1 MCSIPGLPIPGSQVS
16 VLITRVNLN
25 PICAL
30 VELWG
35 NFFQERRN
43 AYQQMRKEIQIS
55 IKMFFKSEGNPGD
68 LCLAHLNE
76 TWHRA
81 RIISKHEQRYNV
93 FLIDE
98 GIYQVASSNALAWGQ
113 KECFTLP
120 AEVEFCVLANVF
132 PLSHE
137 TKWTPSASD
146 FLESLCGKTFSGM
159 VQDILPDRTVLLY
172 IPTVNRH
179 MYEVGFARNL
189 HSEKFKQLVI
199 SSLNLPKSKALLTKA
214 VLPTVSQEQTEMG
227 REQNE
232 TSRELEQFQQYFYP
246 ELLANSVEIVEVT
259 EVINPQRIFCRLSI
273 FSKSRRNS
281 LNRFMNIMKEI
292 VFLQESPQVSGTP
305 CTARG
310 SNGQWYRSLLQQD
323 IGSDSTVVEVLHVD
337 SGKTDFVHVSNIRL
351 LAAKFLRFPVVTYV
365 CSLQGI
371 KNTDI
376 GWTVDEIEYLK
387 SLLLHQ
393 TVIAKFQYMDLGIN
407 YVTLYREDNV
417 NINNLFKGMKRENLV
432 SDGPPTQVKVEQI
445 SSEIQDCESP
455 SPDSPSATEAV
466 LNANLLQVGSILDI
480 KVSFIESPTKFW
492 CQIAQESTS
501 LKILMQ
507 DIQHHYASTPPQ
519 KMDEDICVALNP
531 DDGKWYRAQII
542 RNCQLSHVDVRYID
556 YGRTKRV
563 SLKDLRPLEPVFRRL
578 NPQAF
583 QCYLQ
588 NLTTPTSPFPI
599 EWSDTSSFE
608 FQNLVDSNVSLKCTI
623 KAVMNDPQGFMVT
636 MLVNETPFKSAFKLL
651 VQKGVKAPA
660 PMKPPLSHALP
671 KTYNFSLYNIEVGTK
686 EKVWITSV
694 KSIDQFYGQL
704 ERNSAVI
711 DKLTKDLQHLC
722 HQPKQSAKCPQSLE
736 AVCIAK
742 YTDMQWYRG
751 QIKATHPIIQVNF
764 VDYGNTA
771 AVSQS
776 DILPWPVEGDLLMSV
791 PVQAVLFGLNGVP
804 GHVSQKVHSWFEQR
818 ATNQS
823 VTFKVVG
830 KDSGGKLLVE
840 LYDGTIHINEKVRE
854 KLKEETLGKCVLVQQ
869 PSSSCKRSSF
879 GYPDGFQKELIFPNF
894 VQTATSYS
902 WNASGTAINHSN
914 AMCFALLQKRVGEF
928 TLQQS
933 PEDKTSE
940 KKPMA
945 EHDGNKYSVYKLADL
960 PLRPLKP
967 GLVTE
972 VYVSHCNSPSSFF
985 IQMTKDRDNISLVSK
1000 LVSQSS
1006 DAPLVDLKKLQS
1018 DDLVNA
1024 EHPKNTSWYRA
1035 VVRSKP
1041 GNGTVHVEF
1050 IDFGNEATIP
1060 SLKVKQ
1066 IDKQCLEYPRFS
1078 IHCILGGIT
1087 KANNKE
1093 TWCDEVKLMFKKATT
1108 GNSEKKLACTFIKE
1122 IGSVWEVSLED
1133 EGIVFEHSVKAY
1145 QTVRADASH
1154 LFSGV
1159 STIPLLYKK
1168 PCISQNQTLD
1178 VYASSITGPNYFWC
1192 QHANSE
1198 ELDRISSIAQ
1208 EFGKLELQDSI
1219 LMDTLSSRS
1228 PCLALFEEDNRWYRA
1243 QVIHKTDNL
1252 FTVLFVDYGNES
1264 KVDLKA
1270 MKSIPP
1276 LLLDSAPQAFLC
1288 SLDGFE
1294 QSKGIWDDNAVDG
1307 FYQLI
1312 VDKSLKVKVQNMDD
1326 NMENPTPQYQV
1337 KVECAD
1343 HVINDLMRSN
1353 WCCYDLQVISKPF
1366 ECTVSNETLN
1376 LSEYK
1381 CPTQETNPKWNST
1394 ELSVMDGS
1402 PTIKQHSEDNMAVRR
1417 ICYDG
1422 LAGVSMFHPKSLQAR
1437 HSLPGAPVFSI
1448 HCSLNGLLD
1457 NQDKNFE
1464 QNLLQFKKYVNS
1476 EKKITCKFIQET
1488 GTTWEVCFI
1497 DQNDILTDSQNLCC
1511 SASESNPLDKKI
1523 PSSGSVP
1530 SQSKGAHRKHATQLQ
1545 FREPDV
1551 FLGQTLDVYASSI
1564 AGPEYFWCQYAN
1576 SEELCEISKLCQ
1588 DIGNAKQKDTV
1599 PRFILNP
1606 GSPCL
1611 ALFSEDEQWYR
1622 AQISK
1627 CDKIITV
1634 VFVDYGNESEIDLK
1648 SLKSLPI
1655 QLLEL
1660 PPQAFLC
1667 SLNGFES
1674 SKGSWNDNAIDRF
1687 YELLADKPLKVT
1699 IQKIDCNN
1707 ELPIPQYE
1715 VKAECEKLVVNDFM
1729 KKLCGGSFPAE
1740 SQSEEMSDCC
1750 SGNWKKPMVES
1761 AY

>member
-1 MCSIPGLPIPGSQVS
+1 
-16 VLITRVNLN
+16 
-25 PICAL
+25 
-30 VELWG
+30 
-35 NFFQERRN
+35 
-43 AYQQMRKEIQIS
+43 
-55 IKMFFKSEGNPGD
+55 
-68 LCLAHLNE
+68 
-76 TWHRA
+76 
-81 RIISKHEQRYNV
+81 
-93 FLIDE
+93 
-98 GIYQVASSNALAWGQ
+98 
-113 KECFTLP
+113 
-120 AEVEFCVLANVF
+120 
-132 PLSHE
+132 
-137 TKWTPSASD
+137 
-146 FLESLCGKTFSGM
+146 
-159 VQDILPDRTVLLY
+159 
-172 IPTVNRH
+172 
-179 MYEVGFARNL
+179 
-189 HSEKFKQLVI
+189 
-199 SSLNLPKSKALLTKA
+199 
-214 VLPTVSQEQTEMG
+214 
-227 REQNE
+227 
-232 TSRELEQFQQYFYP
+232 
-246 ELLANSVEIVEVT
+246 
-259 EVINPQRIFCRLSI
+259 
-273 FSKSRRNS
+273 
-281 LNRFMNIMKEI
+281 MKEI

-636 MLVNETPFKSAFKLL
+636 MLVNETPFK
-651 VQKGVKAPA
+651 
-660 PMKPPLSHALP
+660 
-671 KTYNFSLYNIEVGTK
+671 T
-686 EKVWITSV
+686 
-694 KSIDQFYGQL
+694 
-704 ERNSAVI
+704 
-711 DKLTKDLQHLC
+711 
-722 HQPKQSAKCPQSLE
+722 
-736 AVCIAK
+736 
-742 YTDMQWYRG
+742 
-751 QIKATHPIIQVNF
+751 THPIIQVNF

-830 KDSGGKLLVE
+830 KDSGGKLL
-840 LYDGTIHINEKVRE
+840 KVRE
-854 KLKEETLGKCVLVQQ
+854 KLKEETLGKCVLVQ
-869 PSSSCKRSSF
+869 
-879 GYPDGFQKELIFPNF
+879 
-894 VQTATSYS
+894 
-902 WNASGTAINHSN
+902 H
-914 AMCFALLQKRVGEF
+914 
-928 TLQQS
+928 
-933 PEDKTSE
+933 
-940 KKPMA
+940 
-945 EHDGNKYSVYKLADL
+945 VYKLADL

-972 VYVSHCNSPSSFF
+972 
-985 IQMTKDRDNISLVSK
+985 
-1000 LVSQSS
+1000 
-1006 DAPLVDLKKLQS
+1006 KLQS

-1381 CPTQETNPKWNST
+1381 CPTQETNPN
-1394 ELSVMDGS
+1394 
-1402 PTIKQHSEDNMAVRR
+1402 
-1417 ICYDG
+1417 
-1422 LAGVSMFHPKSLQAR
+1422 
-1437 HSLPGAPVFSI
+1437 
-1448 HCSLNGLLD
+1448 
-1457 NQDKNFE
+1457 
-1464 QNLLQFKKYVNS
+1464 
-1476 EKKITCKFIQET
+1476 
-1488 GTTWEVCFI
+1488 
-1497 DQNDILTDSQNLCC
+1497 
-1511 SASESNPLDKKI
+1511 
-1523 PSSGSVP
+1523 SGSVP

-1729 KKLCGGSFPAE
+1729 KKLVSRGT
-1740 SQSEEMSDCC
+1740 QSSCTIHRQWAISKC
-1750 SGNWKKPMVES
+1750 FIPQSLQARHSLPGAHVVL
-1761 AY
+1761 AFIVL